1 MEPNLKKQTIRAA
14 KWNLLDKVASQVLY
28 ALTGLVLANLLNKEQ
43 FGLVGTLLVFQA
55 FASLFVDSG
64 FASALIQRKTPT
76 ERDYSTVFW
85 FNMLMAVS
93 IYALLFLLMPLI
105 AEYFQNATQLVP
117 LGRIM
122 FLTFI
127 LNAAG
132 IVQTNR
138 MVKQM
143 NVRPVAIAN
152 CTGLLIG
159 SIAGIWLAFTLRDAR
174 ALVWQYVITA
184 GCKSLLLWIL
194 VRWTPQL
201 ILSWQILR
209 SFFSIGSGVM
219 LQSFFNILFQNIYS
233 IVIGHRLGMIPLGV
247 YTQADKWSKM
257 PSASLSQVL
266 TSSFLPPL
274 SAVQDQ
280 SERFTNMS
288 RTIHRNTGLILLPGF
303 TLIIIIAAPIFH
315 LCFQHKWDAA
325 IPLFQLLM
333 LRSIPIVLSGLY
345 CNFILAK
352 GRARLLAGNEII
364 RDSVAFIALIAT
376 LPLLSRPDGIAL
388 MLYGQIAAA
397 VITVLV
403 TAVQCS
409 RVVNRSVLRLLSDLL
424 PGVLLATLLLLPAYF
439 FSAKF
444 GLF

>member
-1 MEPNLKKQTIRAA
+1 MEQNLKKQTIRAA
-14 KWNLLDKVASQVLY
+14 KWNLLDKLGSQLLY
-28 ALTGLVLANLLNKEQ
+28 GITGLVLANLLDQEQ
-43 FGLVGTLLVFQA
+43 FGLVGALLVFQA

-64 FASALIQRKTPT
+64 FASALIQRKAPT
-76 ERDYSTVFW
+76 EQDYSTVFW
-85 FNMLMAVS
+85 FNMLMAGVL
-93 IYALLFLLMPLI
+93 YALLYLLMPLI
-105 AEYFQNATQLVP
+105 ATYFKAGEQLVP

-143 NVRPVAIAN
+143 NVRPVALAN
-152 CTGLLIG
+152 CIGLLLG
-159 SIAGIWLAFTLRDAR
+159 SIVGIWLAFTLRDAR
-174 ALVWQYVITA
+174 ALVWQYVVTA
-184 GCKSLLLWIL
+184 GAKSLLLWVM

-209 SFFSIGSGVM
+209 SFFAVGSGVM
-219 LQSFFNILFQNIYS
+219 LQSFFNILFQNVYS
-233 IVIGHRLGMIPLGV
+233 IVIGRRLGMVSLGV

-257 PSASLSQVL
+257 VSASLSQVL

-280 SERFTNMS
+280 PDRFDNMV

-303 TLIIIIAAPIFH
+303 TLIIILAAPAFH
-315 LCFQHKWDAA
+315 LVFGHKWDAA

-333 LRSIPIVLSGLY
+333 LRGIPVVLSGLY

-352 GRARLLAGNEII
+352 GRAKLLAGNEII
-364 RDSVAFIALIAT
+364 RDSVAIVTLIAT

-388 MLYGQIAAA
+388 MLCGQVAAA
-397 VITVLV
+397 LITCVV
-403 TAVQCS
+403 TAAQC
-409 RVVNRSVLRLLSDLL
+409 RRITNRTLPRLLSDLL
-424 PGVLLATLLLLPAYF
+424 PGALLALLLLLPALF
-439 FSAKF
+439 FAEKF